1 VISGIAGSNTADR
14 LLCSLCVVS
23 VAASA
28 TNLSPAHRIPC
39 VCACVSNYHLENS
52 TMWLA

>member
-1 VISGIAGSNTADR
+1 MISGIAGSNTADR

-28 TNLSPAHRIPC
+28 MNLSPAHRITCVRAC
-39 VCACVSNYHLENS
+39 VCVYVCV
-52 TMWLA
+52 